1 MPMNTNPYS
10 PRVRADF
17 AMDADLAPQT
27 LWGVDI
33 LSAGQLDVTDI
44 DGNEVSYTFT
54 EFDPAQAGPYTQF
67 PYRLRLQ
74 IKTVHA
80 SSTVPDAD
88 IIPLI

>member
-1 MPMNTNPYS
+1 MNVNRYS
-10 PRVRADF
+10 PRVRASLP
-17 AMDADLAPQT
+17 MDTNLAPQT

-33 LSAGQLDVTDI
+33 LSAGQLDIVDI

-67 PYRLRLQ
+67 PYRLQLQ
-74 IKTVHA
+74 IREVKA

>member
-1 MPMNTNPYS
+1 MPVNTNQYS
-10 PRVRADF
+10 PRLRASLPLDT
-17 AMDADLAPQT
+17 DLGPQT

-33 LSAGQLDVTDI
+33 LEAGQLDLVDI

-54 EFDPAQAGPYTQF
+54 EFDPAVAGAYTQF

-74 IKTVHA
+74 IKQVKS
-80 SSTVPDAD
+80 SSTVPDAA